1 MKNIHVIP
9 TDKPSRLV
17 IDTIENKLYLQP
29 ILHEKTINVL
39 TQNIYI
45 TSDEQLKFNDYYTI
59 DGKEIYYCN
68 TLNPKRNNHYKK
80 IILTTDQDLIKE
92 SVQAID
98 DEFLEWFVKNPSCE
112 YIQTTELSLFN
123 GDTGESGHYKYE
135 IIIPQ
140 EEPKFISGQ
149 PFLEKADEVIVI
161 HRPKQETV
169 EEVRKVKRTEL
180 FKSILSIVK
189 QIPRKDVEGDA
200 MDAPSCAYEIEQLF
214 YKLQSER
221 LFTDDEMNLAYIL
234 GGKGDIVRLGKI
246 LDSKQQ
252 EQ

>member
-1 MKNIHVIP
+1 M
-9 TDKPSRLV
+9 T
-17 IDTIENKLYLQP
+17 
-29 ILHEKTINVL
+29 
-39 TQNIYI
+39 
-45 TSDEQLKFNDYYTI
+45 
-59 DGKEIYYCN
+59 
-68 TLNPKRNNHYKK
+68 
-80 IILTTDQDLIKE
+80 
-92 SVQAID
+92 
-98 DEFLEWFVKNPSCE
+98 
-112 YIQTTELSLFN
+112 
-123 GDTGESGHYKYE
+123 
-135 IIIPQ
+135 
-140 EEPKFISGQ
+140 
-149 PFLEKADEVIVI
+149 
-161 HRPKQETV
+161 QETV